1 VNYNYKVHIF
11 ALGNRRYYINMSSS
25 KKLVVNLSE
34 TLINEFDR
42 TLKEEN
48 KKKSQFIKDAI
59 ILYKEERKKIKCIED
74 MKRGYIEMAQINLE
88 ISEMSCA
95 EDLKCIEEYE
105 VWLAE
110 CDLPDDN
117 DSEKRRYILC

>member
-1 VNYNYKVHIF
+1 
-11 ALGNRRYYINMSSS
+11 MSSS
-25 KKLVVNLSE
+25 KRLVVNLTE
-34 TLINEFDR
+34 TLSNEFDSA
-42 TLKEEN
+42 LKEDN

-59 ILYKEERKKIKCIED
+59 ILYIEERKKIKNIED
-74 MKRGYIEMAQINLE
+74 MKKGYMEMAQMNLE

-95 EDLKCIEEYE
+95 EDLKCLDEYE
-105 VWLAE
+105 VWLTE

>member
-1 VNYNYKVHIF
+1 
-11 ALGNRRYYINMSSS
+11 MSSS
-25 KKLVVNLSE
+25 KKLVVDLSE

-42 TLKEEN
+42 ALKEDN

-59 ILYKEERKKIKCIED
+59 ILYIEERKKIKCIED
-74 MKRGYIEMAQINLE
+74 MKKGYLEMSQISLE

-95 EDLKCIEEYE
+95 DDLKCIEEYE
-105 VWLAE
+105 VWLTE